1 MSESTL
7 TVDLLAPEVNDDPY
21 PYFAALRE
29 QDPVHWS
36 DRHRGWII
44 TRYDDCT
51 RSADGLQA
59 PVLGPRAA
67 AAGGDV
73 ARRSAPRSARSMT

>member
-51 RSADGLQA
+51 AALMDYKRLSSDRVRPLLAAMSAEQARPGRPGL
-59 PVLGPRAA
+59 
-67 AAGGDV
+67 
-73 ARRSAPRSARSMT
+73 